1 MELLSISEQIPI
13 DIKNIGNNNNIDN
26 PPFDRYFQS
35 ATTNQNET
43 FASSNP
49 SHLQSQSS
57 HQEMSYYDYNFNPTS
72 SNQPTI
78 TPSHDSN
85 SILDM
90 SGSGSIS
97 EGTNNNTQSS
107 DVYNSPYT
115 GVQNYPSSQLQP
127 QNTKLKYIVTSAST
141 ANSTNT
147 TQKLQTT
154 PQLQPQT
161 RPSYRNPFIV
171 PQIQQADLT
180 RNEEYAP
187 SHMPTVEYQQHSHS
201 FDDLKYRPIS
211 QPIISQVPQN
221 HLYSL
226 HPTNPLANNSYQLAA
241 PGVQPYPDMTSL
253 VNSNSNIVV
262 PLVESTFVDH
272 RLCTA
277 CGKRITRD
285 MSRHMRTHQSVSRFT
300 CKFPKSQCRHKSGN
314 FNRPYDYKKHLLN
327 RHFKFDHPEIRKLH
341 NLSDKLDH
349 WGTCPCG
356 LRCSGKDWLDLH
368 ILVGSHE
375 KKCPF
380 LES

>member
-1 MELLSISEQIPI
+1 MELLNIPEQIPI
-13 DIKNIGNNNNIDN
+13 DIKNIDNPNNIDN
-26 PPFDRYFQS
+26 QPFDRYFQS
-35 ATTNQNET
+35 ATTNQNGT
-43 FASSNP
+43 FAPFIP
-49 SHLQSQSS
+49 SHLQSQYSS
-57 HQEMSYYDYNFNPTS
+57 HQEMNYYEYNNFNPTS
-72 SNQPTI
+72 SNQPII
-78 TPSHDSN
+78 TPNHDSN

-90 SGSGSIS
+90 SGNGSIS
-97 EGTNNNTQSS
+97 EGTTNSNNTSA

-115 GVQNYPSSQLQP
+115 GVQNYPSTQLQL
-127 QNTKLKYIVTSAST
+127 QNTKLKYVVTSTSSSNT
-141 ANSTNT
+141 TNT
-147 TQKLQTT
+147 ITQK
-154 PQLQPQT
+154 PQATSQQQSQ
-161 RPSYRNPFIV
+161 PSYRNPFIV
-171 PQIQQADLT
+171 PQIQQAQAT
-180 RNEEYAP
+180 RNEEFVT
-187 SHMPTVEYQQHSHS
+187 SHNMPTLEYQQHSHS

-211 QPIISQVPQN
+211 QVPQN

-226 HPTNPLANNSYQLAA
+226 PPTNPLVNNSYQLAA

-272 RLCTA
+272 RLCTV

-327 RHFKFDHPEIRKLH
+327 RHFKFDNPEIRKLH

-349 WGTCPCG
+349 WGICPCG
-356 LRCSGKDWLDLH
+356 FRSTGKDWLDLH
-368 ILVGSHE
+368 ILVEGHD

-380 LES
+380 LDS